1 MRQVGRYHVVCLL
14 AVVLGGCATRQ
25 PSRGLTDTFVTMGES
40 KLSMGEPVDTST
52 GIFDPD
58 AKAPPLETLE
68 VKRPA
73 VLVPAATSLEDGDP
87 ELTYALAE
95 VAARPSPAAHR
106 RVAGLYRRHHV
117 LDTAYD
123 HLLAAERLD
132 PNDAATH
139 DSIARLWR
147 AWGLEE
153 FGLGAAYRAVYLAPE
168 SPQAHN
174 TLGTILQSVGHYEE
188 ARRAYGRALS
198 LAPMAAYVLNNMC
211 YLDFREGA
219 FAQAIETCQAATCV
233 DPSLAEAHNN
243 LALAYFAT
251 GRDELAWKALQDA
264 GPIWNA
270 TYNLGVAH
278 MARGNHEAAAA
289 AFAATSRVKPNW
301 MAPRHRAEQAHAR
314 SLTGPKGR

>member
-1 MRQVGRYHVVCLL
+1 M
-14 AVVLGGCATRQ
+14 T
-25 PSRGLTDTFVTMGES
+25 VT
-40 KLSMGEPVDTST
+40 
-52 GIFDPD
+52 
-58 AKAPPLETLE
+58 
-68 VKRPA
+68 
-73 VLVPAATSLEDGDP
+73 
-87 ELTYALAE
+87 
-95 VAARPSPAAHR
+95 
-106 RVAGLYRRHHV
+106 
-117 LDTAYD
+117 
-123 HLLAAERLD
+123 
-132 PNDAATH
+132 
-139 DSIARLWR
+139 
-147 AWGLEE
+147 
-153 FGLGAAYRAVYLAPE
+153 
-168 SPQAHN
+168 
-174 TLGTILQSVGHYEE
+174 
-188 ARRAYGRALS
+188 S

-211 YLDFREGA
+211 YLDFRQGA

-233 DPSLAEAHNN
+233 DPSLSEAHNN